1 MIFGGDKAERR
12 ETLMAGII
20 KRIWRSGPRRVKR
33 VAWGYTLQLNGKQE
47 RRFNVAWSKDDARE
61 ALAARILE
69 RDKRREPPPDT
80 ITLGAMAEKY
90 LLHKEAARKRSIR
103 NDRMALARLTSAL
116 GAETALAHV
125 TAARIAEYAAKRLT
139 ETSKRLGRPVAPA
152 SVNRDLSVLR
162 GLLRLA
168 KRWRYLTEVPE
179 VEMAREPEG
188 RLRFLSEEEAVRL
201 LDECRKAGE
210 HRVSSC
216 RSPHL
221 LPVVTV
227 ALNTG
232 MRKSEIL
239 GLTWERVDF
248 ARGVIQL
255 ERTKNDRRR
264 EVPMNR
270 AVYDA
275 LSVVKGADQTG
286 PVFRKLNGA
295 AWGSVRTAFARA
307 VEDARIDN
315 FRFHDLR
322 HTFASWLVMRGRSL
336 KEVQEL
342 LGHSSLTMTM
352 RYAHLSPDRLREA
365 VMALDNFSTT
375 SAHNPATAEISLVS
389 TRQN

>member
-1 MIFGGDKAERR
+1 
-12 ETLMAGII
+12 MA
-20 KRIWRSGPRRVKR
+20 V
-33 VAWGYTLQLNGKQE
+33 
-47 RRFNVAWSKDDARE
+47 
-61 ALAARILE
+61 
-69 RDKRREPPPDT
+69 
-80 ITLGAMAEKY
+80 
-90 LLHKEAARKRSIR
+90 
-103 NDRMALARLTSAL
+103 ARLTSAL
-116 GAETALAHV
+116 GAETALAAV
-125 TAARIAEYAAKRLT
+125 PAARIAEYSAKRLT

-162 GLLRLA
+162 GLLRLAKRWRHLDLGDLSEVAPSLGLLRLA

-255 ERTKNDRRR
+255 ERTKNGRRR

-286 PVFRKLNGA
+286 PVFRKVNGA

-375 SAHNPATAEISLVS
+375 SAQKPATVELSLVS

>member
-1 MIFGGDKAERR
+1 
-12 ETLMAGII
+12 MAGII

-47 RRFNVAWSKDDARE
+47 RRFNVAWSKDDARD

-80 ITLGAMAEKY
+80 ITLGMMAEKY

-116 GAETALAHV
+116 GAETALADV
-125 TAARIAEYAAKRLT
+125 TAARIAEYSAKRLT

-216 RSPHL
+216 GRVPSRVENRNGAFFRL
-221 LPVVTV
+221 D
-227 ALNTG
+227 G
-232 MRKSEIL
+232 KSNHQPA
-239 GLTWERVDF
+239 
-248 ARGVIQL
+248 ARQGG
-255 ERTKNDRRR
+255 RRR
-264 EVPMNR
+264 NAPWRRV
-270 AVYDA
+270 
-275 LSVVKGADQTG
+275 S
-286 PVFRKLNGA
+286 
-295 AWGSVRTAFARA
+295 GSRSGCL
-307 VEDARIDN
+307 RIG
-315 FRFHDLR
+315 RPR
-322 HTFASWLVMRGRSL
+322 WAS
-336 KEVQEL
+336 
-342 LGHSSLTMTM
+342 
-352 RYAHLSPDRLREA
+352 
-365 VMALDNFSTT
+365 
-375 SAHNPATAEISLVS
+375 
-389 TRQN
+389 

>member
-1 MIFGGDKAERR
+1 
-12 ETLMAGII
+12 MAGII

-47 RRFNVAWSKDDARE
+47 RRFNVAWSKDDARD

-80 ITLGAMAEKY
+80 ITLGMMAEKY

-116 GAETALAHV
+116 GAETALADV
-125 TAARIAEYAAKRLT
+125 TAARIAEYSAKRLT

-255 ERTKNDRRR
+255 ERTKNGRRR

-295 AWGSVRTAFARA
+295 AWGSVRTGLRAGRRGCQDRQLPLPRPPAHVRLVAGHAGALAEGGPGVARPQLPDYD
-307 VEDARIDN
+307 DA
-315 FRFHDLR
+315 LR
-322 HTFASWLVMRGRSL
+322 PPEPRPAPRGSDGAR
-336 KEVQEL
+336 Q
-342 LGHSSLTMTM
+342 
-352 RYAHLSPDRLREA
+352 
-365 VMALDNFSTT
+365 FQ
-375 SAHNPATAEISLVS
+375 HNVS
-389 TRQN
+389 T